1 MTKRRFSRLD
11 GLAWLVAVAALAAA
25 CGGSEAPS
33 GADATSASGA
43 AATASTPAR
52 ATAETASAFTFPTGP
67 AVVVP
72 AGYEPPGDI
81 VDSTGAFL
89 PANGKPTL
97 VYVDAI
103 W

>member
-1 MTKRRFSRLD
+1 MKRVVLIALTFAF
-11 GLAWLVAVAALAAA
+11 GLVAVA
-25 CGGSEAPS
+25 CSTP
-33 GADATSASGA
+33 DAGPVT
-43 AATASTPAR
+43 TASDPVVPAG
-52 ATAETASAFTFPTGP
+52 ASSEPTFPTGP
-67 AVVVP
+67 AVIVE
-72 AGYEPPGDI
+72 AGYVPPEDR